1 MAELSL
7 NRRDIAGFLDGVP
20 AHGMAD
26 VMGRVTLDAGQAA
39 YLVEHRID
47 HLGVETTVAMGVG
60 FRRKKQ
66 RRRLPF
72 LKIGGSFFGH
82 IIFDRGY
89 PLPRNLI
96 PKIRSCRLSLIFLSK
111 CI

>member
-1 MAELSL
+1 LVGDPGVLDGIGRVGVAELSL

-47 HLGVETTVAMGVG
+47 HPGVETAVAVGVG
-60 FRRKKQ
+60 DRRKKQ
-66 RRRLPF
+66 RRRFSF
-72 LKIGGSFFGH
+72 LK
-82 IIFDRGY
+82 
-89 PLPRNLI
+89 
-96 PKIRSCRLSLIFLSK
+96 KRSCPDTLL
-111 CI
+111 

>member
-1 MAELSL
+1 
-7 NRRDIAGFLDGVP
+7 V
-20 AHGMAD
+20 
-26 VMGRVTLDAGQAA
+26 
-39 YLVEHRID
+39 
-47 HLGVETTVAMGVG
+47 GVG
-60 FRRKKQ
+60 GRRKKQ

-72 LKIGGSFFGH
+72 LKIGGSFLGH

-96 PKIRSCRLSLIFLSK
+96 PIKMRSCRLSLIFLSK